1 MHGLSRN
8 GSAAPDAGWRTEVS
22 TWCHDFRRFLGG
34 PWREQ
39 QAGEL
44 FERIEAFSV
53 VSDLI
58 ADSAVSDA
66 TAELAVYLCAFADSH
81 LHPDKGQ
88 VGRLH
93 LLVDDLEKSLSL
105 PAPAAVP
112 ETAQAL
118 GVAPFAAGATLFR
131 VLYLREPTEQ
141 DDRLVMAL
149 ERERME
155 VLVADSI
162 DAAIV
167 AIDNALPDAVV
178 LHADFVGDLQLLT
191 QPGRRH
197 GAATWRRVLLAATG
211 MGEDVRLRLHARRAG
226 VDVLLEDDPDAA
238 GDTLLHA
245 MLRRREEAYR
255 VMVVEDDRGHA
266 AFCESLLRHQGFE
279 VDIAQ
284 SAEHALMI
292 VESRTPDLVL
302 LDINLPDMSGIELAQ
317 LLRER
322 HSLAHVPLVFLTG
335 EEDLDRRAEAIAAGG
350 DDFLS
355 KPIRPRHLLANVNS
369 RIGRARA
376 LALSAPAERQEDGL
390 AQRLDRVR
398 FVEALERLRS
408 ENSGC
413 AGVAV
418 YVLDDVARVADGLGF
433 VRAGNLALQIAQAIE
448 AECGGIGRTCG
459 IGEFSRLALVQDSAE
474 AALRA
479 RVESL
484 RWRLTE
490 RSWGSTT
497 EPLRVSFSAG
507 LVRFDGSLA
516 DRDAVIA
523 DAIAMAD
530 GARRD
535 GGGRLRFHDLR

>member
-8 GSAAPDAGWRTEVS
+8 GSAAPDAGWRNEVA
-22 TWCHDFRRFLGG
+22 TWCQDFRRFLNG
-34 PWREQ
+34 PWREH

-58 ADSAVSDA
+58 SDVAVSDA

-93 LLVDDLEKSLSL
+93 HLVDDLEKSLSL
-105 PAPAAVP
+105 PAPV
-112 ETAQAL
+112 AQPA
-118 GVAPFAAGATLFR
+118 AAGTPAFHAGAALFR
-131 VLYLREPTEQ
+131 VLYLREPHEQ

-162 DAAIV
+162 DEAIV
-167 AIDNALPDAVV
+167 AIDNGLPDAVV
-178 LHADFVGDLQLLT
+178 LHADFVSDVQLLT

-197 GAATWRRVLLAATG
+197 GAATWRRVLLAATA
-211 MGEDVRLRLHARRAG
+211 MGDDVRLRLHARRAG
-226 VDVLLEDDPDAA
+226 IDVLLEDDPDTA

-255 VMVVEDDRGHA
+255 VLVVEDDRGHA

-279 VDIAQ
+279 VDIAT
-284 SAEHALMI
+284 SAEHALML

-398 FVEALERLRS
+398 FVEALERLRN
-408 ENSGC
+408 EHAGC

-497 EPLRVSFSAG
+497 DPLRVSFSAG